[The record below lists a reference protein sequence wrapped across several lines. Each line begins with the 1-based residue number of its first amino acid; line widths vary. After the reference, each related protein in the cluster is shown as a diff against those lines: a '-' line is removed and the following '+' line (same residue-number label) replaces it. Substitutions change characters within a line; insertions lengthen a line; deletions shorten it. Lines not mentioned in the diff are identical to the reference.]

1 MFRQLKKTLVAT
13 AIASLTLGS
22 IGPAFADSADTLPD
36 MGTSAGSTLSIG
48 QEMQMGDYY
57 VRQLRGSAPL
67 INDPLLV
74 QYINGLGMRLVAH
87 ANSVR
92 TPFHFY
98 LINNDQINA
107 FAFFGGNVVLH
118 SALFRYSDNESELA
132 SVMAHEISHVTQRHL
147 ARAME
152 DQKRN
157 APLTWVGALGSI
169 LLAMAS
175 PQAGMAALT
184 GTLAGTQQGMISF
197 TRQNE
202 EEADRIGIQVLQ
214 RSGFDPQAM
223 PMFMGKL
230 LDESRY
236 STRPPEMLLTH
247 PLPESRLA
255 DARNRANQMRPVV
268 VQSSADFYLAKART
282 LGMYTNGDNKL
293 GTDLLNAWDKGNIR
307 QQHAAQ
313 YGRALL
319 AMESNNFDQARKTL
333 QPLLNADPQ
342 NAWYLDLA
350 TDIDLGQKKT
360 SDAINRLKNARELRT
375 NPVLQ
380 LNLANA
386 LLQGGQPGEAATI
399 LNRYTFTYK
408 EDGNGWDLLAQAE
421 GALGNRDQ
429 ELAARAESMAL
440 VGQLEQAISL
450 LSSASSQVKL
460 GSLQQARYDARI
472 DQLRDLQARFRPYQK
487 MLGDPMTDAVKIYHN
502 PRCSK
507 SRETLSLLQ
516 SRGIDPEVVLY
527 LETPPDAGTLR
538 QLLQLLGMESPR
550 ELMRQKEDLYKSL
563 NLADPALSNAALIQA
578 MVDNPKLIERP
589 IVVSRGQARIGR
601 PPEQV
606 LEIVS

>member
-22 IGPAFADSADTLPD
+22 IGPAFADPADTLPD

-487 MLGDPMTDAVKIYHN
+487 M
-502 PRCSK
+502 
-507 SRETLSLLQ
+507 
-516 SRGIDPEVVLY
+516 
-527 LETPPDAGTLR
+527 
-538 QLLQLLGMESPR
+538 
-550 ELMRQKEDLYKSL
+550 
-563 NLADPALSNAALIQA
+563 
-578 MVDNPKLIERP
+578 
-589 IVVSRGQARIGR
+589 
-601 PPEQV
+601 
-606 LEIVS
+606 

>member
-184 GTLAGTQQGMISF
+184 GTLAGTQLGMISF

-487 MLGDPMTDAVKIYHN
+487 M
-502 PRCSK
+502 
-507 SRETLSLLQ
+507 
-516 SRGIDPEVVLY
+516 
-527 LETPPDAGTLR
+527 
-538 QLLQLLGMESPR
+538 
-550 ELMRQKEDLYKSL
+550 
-563 NLADPALSNAALIQA
+563 
-578 MVDNPKLIERP
+578 
-589 IVVSRGQARIGR
+589 
-601 PPEQV
+601 
-606 LEIVS
+606 

>member
-184 GTLAGTQQGMISF
+184 GTLAGTQQDMISF

-487 MLGDPMTDAVKIYHN
+487 M
-502 PRCSK
+502 
-507 SRETLSLLQ
+507 
-516 SRGIDPEVVLY
+516 
-527 LETPPDAGTLR
+527 
-538 QLLQLLGMESPR
+538 
-550 ELMRQKEDLYKSL
+550 
-563 NLADPALSNAALIQA
+563 
-578 MVDNPKLIERP
+578 
-589 IVVSRGQARIGR
+589 
-601 PPEQV
+601 
-606 LEIVS
+606 

>member
-1 MFRQLKKTLVAT
+1 
-13 AIASLTLGS
+13 
-22 IGPAFADSADTLPD
+22 
-36 MGTSAGSTLSIG
+36 
-48 QEMQMGDYY
+48 
-57 VRQLRGSAPL
+57 
-67 INDPLLV
+67 
-74 QYINGLGMRLVAH
+74 
-87 ANSVR
+87 
-92 TPFHFY
+92 
-98 LINNDQINA
+98 
-107 FAFFGGNVVLH
+107 
-118 SALFRYSDNESELA
+118 
-132 SVMAHEISHVTQRHL
+132 
-147 ARAME
+147 
-152 DQKRN
+152 
-157 APLTWVGALGSI
+157 
-169 LLAMAS
+169 
-175 PQAGMAALT
+175 
-184 GTLAGTQQGMISF
+184 MISF

-333 QPLLNADPQ
+333 QPLLSADPQ
-342 NAWYLDLA
+342 NPWYLDLA

-360 SDAINRLKNARELRT
+360 GDAINRLKNARELRT

-472 DQLRDLQARFRPYQK
+472 DQLRELQARFRPYQK
-487 MLGDPMTDAVKIYHN
+487 M
-502 PRCSK
+502 
-507 SRETLSLLQ
+507 
-516 SRGIDPEVVLY
+516 
-527 LETPPDAGTLR
+527 
-538 QLLQLLGMESPR
+538 
-550 ELMRQKEDLYKSL
+550 
-563 NLADPALSNAALIQA
+563 
-578 MVDNPKLIERP
+578 
-589 IVVSRGQARIGR
+589 
-601 PPEQV
+601 
-606 LEIVS
+606 

>member
-333 QPLLNADPQ
+333 QPLLSADPQ
-342 NAWYLDLA
+342 NPWYLDLA

-360 SDAINRLKNARELRT
+360 GDAINRLKNARELRT

-429 ELAARAESMAL
+429 ELVARAESMAL

-487 MLGDPMTDAVKIYHN
+487 M
-502 PRCSK
+502 
-507 SRETLSLLQ
+507 
-516 SRGIDPEVVLY
+516 
-527 LETPPDAGTLR
+527 
-538 QLLQLLGMESPR
+538 
-550 ELMRQKEDLYKSL
+550 
-563 NLADPALSNAALIQA
+563 
-578 MVDNPKLIERP
+578 
-589 IVVSRGQARIGR
+589 
-601 PPEQV
+601 
-606 LEIVS
+606 

>member
-1 MFRQLKKTLVAT
+1 MFTQLRKTLVAT
-13 AIASLTLGS
+13 LIASLTLGQCL
-22 IGPAFADSADTLPD
+22 PAFADSADSLPD

-67 INDPLLV
+67 INDPLLT
-74 QYINGLGMRLVAH
+74 QYINSLGTRLVSH
-87 ANSVR
+87 AYSVR
-92 TPFHFY
+92 TPFHFF
-98 LINNDQINA
+98 LINNDELNA

-118 SALFRYSDNESELA
+118 SALFRYADTESELA

-169 LLAMAS
+169 LLAMAN

-214 RSGFDPQAM
+214 RSGFDPQSM
-223 PMFMGKL
+223 PSFMEKL
-230 LDESRY
+230 LDQSRY
-236 STRPPEMLLTH
+236 SSRPPEMLLTH

-268 VQSSADFYLAKART
+268 VQSSEDFYMAKART
-282 LGMYTNGDNKL
+282 LGMYNSGKNQLTS
-293 GTDLLNAWDKGNIR
+293 DLLDNWAKGNVR
-307 QQHAAQ
+307 EQRAAQ
-313 YGRALL
+313 YGRALQ
-319 AMESNNFDQARKTL
+319 AMGTNNYAEASKLL
-333 QPLLNADPQ
+333 QPLLSAEGQ
-342 NAWYLDLA
+342 NPWYLDLA

-360 SDAINRLKNARELRT
+360 NDAINRLKNARDLRN

-386 LLQGGQPGEAATI
+386 YLEAGQPGEAATL
-399 LNRYTFTYK
+399 LNRYTFNNKDDT
-408 EDGNGWDLLAQAE
+408 NGWDLLAQAE
-421 GALGNRDQ
+421 AALGNRDQ
-429 ELAARAESMAL
+429 ELAARAENMAL
-440 VGQLEQAISL
+440 VGRLDQAISL

-472 DQLRDLQARFRPYQK
+472 DQFRQLQERFRPYTK
-487 MLGDPMTDAVKIYHN
+487 M
-502 PRCSK
+502 
-507 SRETLSLLQ
+507 
-516 SRGIDPEVVLY
+516 
-527 LETPPDAGTLR
+527 
-538 QLLQLLGMESPR
+538 
-550 ELMRQKEDLYKSL
+550 
-563 NLADPALSNAALIQA
+563 
-578 MVDNPKLIERP
+578 
-589 IVVSRGQARIGR
+589 
-601 PPEQV
+601 
-606 LEIVS
+606 

>member
-1 MFRQLKKTLVAT
+1 
-13 AIASLTLGS
+13 
-22 IGPAFADSADTLPD
+22 
-36 MGTSAGSTLSIG
+36 
-48 QEMQMGDYY
+48 
-57 VRQLRGSAPL
+57 
-67 INDPLLV
+67 
-74 QYINGLGMRLVAH
+74 
-87 ANSVR
+87 
-92 TPFHFY
+92 
-98 LINNDQINA
+98 
-107 FAFFGGNVVLH
+107 
-118 SALFRYSDNESELA
+118 
-132 SVMAHEISHVTQRHL
+132 
-147 ARAME
+147 
-152 DQKRN
+152 
-157 APLTWVGALGSI
+157 
-169 LLAMAS
+169 
-175 PQAGMAALT
+175 
-184 GTLAGTQQGMISF
+184 
-197 TRQNE
+197 
-202 EEADRIGIQVLQ
+202 QVLQ

-487 MLGDPMTDAVKIYHN
+487 M
-502 PRCSK
+502 
-507 SRETLSLLQ
+507 
-516 SRGIDPEVVLY
+516 
-527 LETPPDAGTLR
+527 
-538 QLLQLLGMESPR
+538 
-550 ELMRQKEDLYKSL
+550 
-563 NLADPALSNAALIQA
+563 
-578 MVDNPKLIERP
+578 
-589 IVVSRGQARIGR
+589 
-601 PPEQV
+601 
-606 LEIVS
+606 

>member
-13 AIASLTLGS
+13 VIASLTLGS

-236 STRPPEMLLTH
+236 STRPPEMPLT
-247 PLPESRLA
+247 LPESRLA

-333 QPLLNADPQ
+333 QPLLSADPQ

-399 LNRYTFTYK
+399 LNRYTFTNK

-487 MLGDPMTDAVKIYHN
+487 M
-502 PRCSK
+502 
-507 SRETLSLLQ
+507 
-516 SRGIDPEVVLY
+516 
-527 LETPPDAGTLR
+527 
-538 QLLQLLGMESPR
+538 
-550 ELMRQKEDLYKSL
+550 
-563 NLADPALSNAALIQA
+563 
-578 MVDNPKLIERP
+578 
-589 IVVSRGQARIGR
+589 
-601 PPEQV
+601 
-606 LEIVS
+606 

>member
-1 MFRQLKKTLVAT
+1 MFRQLKKNLVAT
-13 AIASLTLGS
+13 LIAALT
-22 IGPAFADSADTLPD
+22 IGQVAPAFADTADTLPD

-67 INDPLLV
+67 INDPLLT
-74 QYINGLGMRLVAH
+74 QYINALGMRLVSH
-87 ANSVR
+87 ADSVK
-92 TPFHFY
+92 TPFTFF
-98 LINNDQINA
+98 LINNDEINA

-118 SALFRYSDNESELA
+118 SALFRYSDNESQLA

-487 MLGDPMTDAVKIYHN
+487 M
-502 PRCSK
+502 
-507 SRETLSLLQ
+507 
-516 SRGIDPEVVLY
+516 
-527 LETPPDAGTLR
+527 
-538 QLLQLLGMESPR
+538 
-550 ELMRQKEDLYKSL
+550 
-563 NLADPALSNAALIQA
+563 
-578 MVDNPKLIERP
+578 
-589 IVVSRGQARIGR
+589 
-601 PPEQV
+601 
-606 LEIVS
+606 